1 MGILYSMYENYEIQ
15 LKADKIQYFCPEEA
29 IKPIALALEYVDLKY
44 EIKEYDK
51 DAIHIVKCNN
61 ETVKGEISILKY
73 IGRKNYMY
81 PNKNIYNGCKLDY
94 WLEEYV
100 KVKFLINLCESNE
113 ISNVYFKSYVENKLK
128 ELDCIIPNKYIEDFD
143 GMTIA
148 DFCWYS
154 LIQFLKTKPMW
165 LESFENK
172 FFNIN
177 RYTSFIENILN
188 DDLTS
193 EYDSD
198 DEISSLDECE
208 KKNE

>member
-1 MGILYSMYENYEIQ
+1 MGILYSMYENYDTYLQ
-15 LKADKIQYFCPEEA
+15 TDKIHYICPEES
-29 IKPIALALEYVDLKY
+29 IKPITMVLEYIESKY
-44 EIKEYDK
+44 EIKECDK
-51 DAIHIVKCNN
+51 DTIHTVKCNN

-100 KVKFLINLCESNE
+100 KMKFILNIYKNNE
-113 ISNVYFKSYVENKLK
+113 ISEDYIKSYVEKKLK
-128 ELDCIIPNKYIEDFD
+128 ELDCMLFDKYIEDFD
-143 GMTIA
+143 GITIA

-154 LIQFLKTKPMW
+154 LIQVLRTKPI
-165 LESFENK
+165 LFESFENK

-177 RYTSFIENILN
+177 RYTSLIEKILN
-188 DDLTS
+188 DDSIS

-198 DEISSLDECE
+198 DETSSLEECE